1 MKSTPFHLHRL
12 ILILTA
18 GYLLTVSCTAAAAGT
33 ALRLDVKGGIGPA
46 TRDYVLNGIEYAQE
60 TGAEVVI
67 LEMDTPGGLDSA
79 MRDIIKGILAS
90 SVPVVTYVSP
100 SGSRAAS
107 AGTYILYASHVAA
120 MAPATTLGAATP
132 VQIGGGAP
140 SPPIP
145 GDEQDDGADQTADDI
160 DTDPLEDD
168 SPRLS
173 GTAMERK
180 AVNDAAAYIRGLAEL
195 RSRNAEWAERAVR
208 EAVSLTAEAA
218 LEKNV
223 IDIIAVNVPE
233 LMEGINGMPVTL
245 GNKAVDIST
254 DNLMVENYEPDWRTR
269 LLMVITDPN
278 IAYLLMLVGVY
289 GLMLEGYNPGA
300 FVPGIVGAICLLLA
314 LFAFQVLPVNYAGL
328 GLIALGIALMIA
340 EAFAPSF
347 GALGLGGIAAFVFGS
362 VILMDTDVP
371 GFTISRALI
380 ATVATVGGVLLLALV
395 LFLIRSRRRRVTSG
409 AAGMLGEA
417 AEVLENFS
425 TTGAVLVR
433 GERWQAKTSRPVAKG
448 QVVRVTD
455 FNGLVLKVEPQDGQA

>member
-1 MKSTPFHLHRL
+1 MGSTPFHLHRL

-60 TGAEVVI
+60 SGAEVVI

-160 DTDPLEDD
+160 DADPLEDD

-180 AVNDAAAYIRGLAEL
+180 AVNDAAADIRGLAEL

-278 IAYLLMLVGVY
+278 IAYLLMLVSVY

-300 FVPGIVGAICLLLA
+300 FVPGIVGAICRLLA
-314 LFAFQVLPVNYAGL
+314 
-328 GLIALGIALMIA
+328 
-340 EAFAPSF
+340 
-347 GALGLGGIAAFVFGS
+347 
-362 VILMDTDVP
+362 
-371 GFTISRALI
+371 
-380 ATVATVGGVLLLALV
+380 
-395 LFLIRSRRRRVTSG
+395 
-409 AAGMLGEA
+409 
-417 AEVLENFS
+417 
-425 TTGAVLVR
+425 
-433 GERWQAKTSRPVAKG
+433 
-448 QVVRVTD
+448 
-455 FNGLVLKVEPQDGQA
+455 